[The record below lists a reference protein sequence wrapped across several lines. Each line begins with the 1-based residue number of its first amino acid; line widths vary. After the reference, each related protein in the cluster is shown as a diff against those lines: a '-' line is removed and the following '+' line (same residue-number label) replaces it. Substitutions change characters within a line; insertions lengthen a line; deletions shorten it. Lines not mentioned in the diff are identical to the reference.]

1 MMQKYF
7 GYRNL
12 KTEVRGGTATFLT
25 MAYILAL
32 NPMILSAGGFDK
44 GSVFIATIIATAI
57 GCGIM
62 AFWARTW
69 PVALSSGMGLNGF
82 IGFVVCG
89 VLGYSPAEAL
99 GAVLVAGVLF
109 VIASITP
116 LRAWIINSIPKSLKL
131 GIGAGIGMFL
141 AMIGFQIMG
150 ITVTT
155 FQEGVPWEFQ
165 DPTLIKLGSLNNLFV
180 LFGLAALVT
189 MIVLDKLNIKG
200 SIIISMVFWTIASW
214 IFIPTGLQEANFSAF
229 QGVFLLNL
237 PEMKHFMN
245 FDVSKALSAGG
256 LTVIF
261 TLFFVDIFDSTG
273 TLVSVA
279 NVAGKVDKKGNVK
292 DIDKALLADSV
303 ATVAGAM
310 VGTSTVTSYVESGA
324 GVKEGGR
331 TGMVPLVVGVLFIFC
346 IFLSP
351 LFLAIPKQVDGAAL
365 IFVALLFLKNIVDI
379 DWKDISE
386 SAPAIICMISMPFFY
401 SISNG
406 IALAFCA
413 YALIKIF
420 TGKFAKVSPA
430 MWVVAILSAVNLA
443 IYS

>member
-1 MMQKYF
+1 MMDKYF
-7 GYRNL
+7 KYREHKTNF
-12 KTEVRGGTATFLT
+12 KTEIRGGTATFLT

-44 GSVFIATIIATAI
+44 GSVFLATIIATAI

-89 VLGYSPAEAL
+89 SLGYSPAEAL
-99 GAVLVAGVLF
+99 GAVFVAGVLF
-109 VIASITP
+109 VIASVTP

-141 AMIGFQIMG
+141 AVIGFQIMG
-150 ITVTT
+150 LSVND
-155 FQEGVPWEFQ
+155 EG
-165 DPTLIKLGSLNNLFV
+165 PTLIKLGNLKNLFV
-180 LFGLAALVT
+180 LFGLAALIT
-189 MIVLDKLNIKG
+189 MIVLDKLNVKG
-200 SIIISMVFWTIASW
+200 SIIISMVFWTTASW
-214 IFIPTGLQEANFSAF
+214 IFIPAEAQNANFSAF
-229 QGVFLLNL
+229 QGIFSLSL
-237 PEMKHFMN
+237 PEMKHFMT
-245 FDVSKALSAGG
+245 FDLSKALSAGMM
-256 LTVIF
+256 TVVF
-261 TLFFVDIFDSTG
+261 TLFFVDIFDSMG

-279 NVAGKVDKKGNVK
+279 NVAGKTDKKGKVK

-331 TGMVPLVVGVLFIFC
+331 TGMVPLVVGVLFVLC

-365 IFVALLFLKNIVDI
+365 IFVALLFVKNIVDI
-379 DWKDISE
+379 EWKDLSE
-386 SAPAIICMISMPFFY
+386 AAPAIICMIAMPLLY
-401 SISNG
+401 SISNA
-406 IALAFCA
+406 IALSFVA

-420 TGKFAKVSPA
+420 TGKFASVSPA
-430 MWVVAILSAVNLA
+430 MWIVAILSGINLA
-443 IYS
+443 IYA

>member
-1 MMQKYF
+1 MMDKYF
-7 GYRNL
+7 RYREH
-12 KTEVRGGTATFLT
+12 KTNFRTEIRGGTATFLT

-44 GSVFIATIIATAI
+44 GSVFLATIIATAI

-62 AFWARTW
+62 AFWARSW

-89 VLGYSPAEAL
+89 ALGYSPAEAL
-99 GAVLVAGVLF
+99 GAVFVAGVLF
-109 VIASITP
+109 VIASVTP

-141 AMIGFQIMG
+141 AVIGFQIMG
-150 ITVTT
+150 LSVN
-155 FQEGVPWEFQ
+155 
-165 DPTLIKLGSLNNLFV
+165 DDSPTLIKLGSLKDLFV

-189 MIVLDKLNIKG
+189 MIVLDRLNVKG
-200 SIIISMVFWTIASW
+200 SIIISMVFWTAASW
-214 IFIPTGLQEANFSAF
+214 IFIPAEAQNANCSAF
-229 QGVFLLNL
+229 QGVFSLSL
-237 PEMKHFMN
+237 PEMQHFMT
-245 FDVSKALSAGG
+245 FDLSKALSAGMM
-256 LTVIF
+256 TVVF
-261 TLFFVDIFDSTG
+261 TLFFVDIFASMG

-279 NVAGKVDKKGNVK
+279 NVAGKTANKGKVK

-365 IFVALLFLKNIVDI
+365 IFVALLFVKNIVDI

-386 SAPAIICMISMPFFY
+386 TAPAIICMLAMPLTY

-406 IALAFCA
+406 IALAFVG

-420 TGKFAKVSPA
+420 TGKFSSISPA
-430 MWVVAILSAVNLA
+430 MWVVAVLSGINLA

>member
-1 MMQKYF
+1 MMDKYF
-7 GYRNL
+7 KYREN
-12 KTEVRGGTATFLT
+12 KTNFRTEIRGGTATFLT

-44 GSVFIATIIATAI
+44 GSVFLATIIATAI

-62 AFWARTW
+62 AFWARSW

-89 VLGYSPAEAL
+89 SLGYSPAEAL
-99 GAVLVAGVLF
+99 GAVFVAGVLF
-109 VIASITP
+109 VIASVTP

-141 AMIGFQIMG
+141 AVIGFQIMG
-150 ITVTT
+150 LSVND
-155 FQEGVPWEFQ
+155 EG
-165 DPTLIKLGSLNNLFV
+165 PTLIKLGNLKNLFV
-180 LFGLAALVT
+180 LFGLAALIT
-189 MIVLDKLNIKG
+189 MIVLDKLNVKG
-200 SIIISMVFWTIASW
+200 SIIISMVFWTTASW
-214 IFIPTGLQEANFSAF
+214 IFIPAEAQNANFSAF
-229 QGVFLLNL
+229 QGIFSLTL
-237 PEMKHFMN
+237 PEMKHFMT
-245 FDVSKALSAGG
+245 FDLSKALSAGMM
-256 LTVIF
+256 TVVF
-261 TLFFVDIFDSTG
+261 TLFFVDIFDSMG

-279 NVAGKVDKKGNVK
+279 NVAGKTDKKGKVK

-331 TGMVPLVVGVLFIFC
+331 TGMVPLVVGVLFVLC

-365 IFVALLFLKNIVDI
+365 IFVALLFVKNIVDI
-379 DWKDISE
+379 EWKDLSE
-386 SAPAIICMISMPFFY
+386 AAPAIICMIAMPLLY
-401 SISNG
+401 SISNA
-406 IALAFCA
+406 IALSFVA

-420 TGKFAKVSPA
+420 TGKFASVSPA
-430 MWVVAILSAVNLA
+430 MWIVAILSGINLA
-443 IYS
+443 IYA

>member
-1 MMQKYF
+1 MMDKYF
-7 GYRNL
+7 RYREH
-12 KTEVRGGTATFLT
+12 KTNFRTEIRGGTATFLT
-25 MAYILAL
+25 MCYILAL

-44 GSVFIATIIATAI
+44 GSVFLATIIATVI

-89 VLGYSPAEAL
+89 ALGYSPAEAL
-99 GAVLVAGVLF
+99 GAVFVAGVLF
-109 VIASITP
+109 VIASVTP

-141 AMIGFQIMG
+141 AVIGFQIMG
-150 ITVTT
+150 LSVND
-155 FQEGVPWEFQ
+155 EG
-165 DPTLIKLGSLNNLFV
+165 PTIIKLGNLKNLFV
-180 LFGLAALVT
+180 LFGLAALIT
-189 MIVLDKLNIKG
+189 MIVLDKLNVKG
-200 SIIISMVFWTIASW
+200 SIIISMVFWTTASW
-214 IFIPTGLQEANFSAF
+214 IFIPAEAQNANFSAF
-229 QGVFLLNL
+229 QGIFSLSL
-237 PEMKHFMN
+237 PEMKHFMT
-245 FDVSKALSAGG
+245 FDLSKALSAGMM
-256 LTVIF
+256 TVVF
-261 TLFFVDIFDSTG
+261 TLFFVDIFDSMG

-279 NVAGKVDKKGNVK
+279 NVAGKTDKKGKVK

-331 TGMVPLVVGVLFIFC
+331 TGMVPLVVGVLFVLC

-365 IFVALLFLKNIVDI
+365 IFVALLFVKNIVDI
-379 DWKDISE
+379 EWKDLSE
-386 SAPAIICMISMPFFY
+386 AAPAIICMIAMPLLY
-401 SISNG
+401 SISNA
-406 IALAFCA
+406 IALSFVA

-420 TGKFAKVSPA
+420 TGKFASVSPA
-430 MWVVAILSAVNLA
+430 MWIVAILSGINLA
-443 IYS
+443 IYA

>member
-1 MMQKYF
+1 MMDKYF
-7 GYRNL
+7 KYREHKTNF
-12 KTEVRGGTATFLT
+12 KTEIRGGTATFLT

-44 GSVFIATIIATAI
+44 GSVFLATIIATAI

-89 VLGYSPAEAL
+89 ALGYSPAEAL
-99 GAVLVAGVLF
+99 GAVFVAGVLF
-109 VIASITP
+109 VIASVTP

-141 AMIGFQIMG
+141 AVIGFQIMG
-150 ITVTT
+150 LSVN
-155 FQEGVPWEFQ
+155 
-165 DPTLIKLGSLNNLFV
+165 DDSPTLIKLGSLKDLFV

-189 MIVLDKLNIKG
+189 MIVLDRLNVKG
-200 SIIISMVFWTIASW
+200 SIIISMVFWTAASW
-214 IFIPTGLQEANFSAF
+214 IFIPAEAQNANFSAF
-229 QGVFLLNL
+229 QGVFSLSL
-237 PEMKHFMN
+237 PEMKHFMT
-245 FDVSKALSAGG
+245 FDLSKALSAGMM
-256 LTVIF
+256 TVVF
-261 TLFFVDIFDSTG
+261 TLFFVDIFDSMG

-279 NVAGKVDKKGNVK
+279 NVAGKTDNKGKVK

-351 LFLAIPKQVDGAAL
+351 LFLASFRNKLTAQH
-365 IFVALLFLKNIVDI
+365 
-379 DWKDISE
+379 
-386 SAPAIICMISMPFFY
+386 
-401 SISNG
+401 
-406 IALAFCA
+406 
-413 YALIKIF
+413 
-420 TGKFAKVSPA
+420 
-430 MWVVAILSAVNLA
+430 
-443 IYS
+443 

>member
-1 MMQKYF
+1 MMEKYF
-7 GYRNL
+7 KYREH
-12 KTEVRGGTATFLT
+12 KTNFRTEIRGGTATFLT

-44 GSVFIATIIATAI
+44 GSVFLATIIATAI

-89 VLGYSPAEAL
+89 SLGYSPAEAL
-99 GAVLVAGVLF
+99 GAVFVAGVLF
-109 VIASITP
+109 VIASVTP

-141 AMIGFQIMG
+141 AVIGFQIMG
-150 ITVTT
+150 LSVND
-155 FQEGVPWEFQ
+155 EG
-165 DPTLIKLGSLNNLFV
+165 PTLIKLGNLKNLFV
-180 LFGLAALVT
+180 LFGLAALIT
-189 MIVLDKLNIKG
+189 MIVLDKLNVKG
-200 SIIISMVFWTIASW
+200 SIIISMVFWTTASW
-214 IFIPTGLQEANFSAF
+214 IFIPAEAQNANFSAF
-229 QGVFLLNL
+229 QGIFSLSL
-237 PEMKHFMN
+237 PEMKHFMT
-245 FDVSKALSAGG
+245 FDLSKALSAGMM
-256 LTVIF
+256 TVVF
-261 TLFFVDIFDSTG
+261 TLFFVDIFDSMG

-279 NVAGKVDKKGNVK
+279 NVAGKTDKKGKVK

-331 TGMVPLVVGVLFIFC
+331 TGMVPLVVGVLFVLC

-365 IFVALLFLKNIVDI
+365 IFVALLFVKNIVDI
-379 DWKDISE
+379 EWKDLSE
-386 SAPAIICMISMPFFY
+386 AAPAIICMIAMPLLY
-401 SISNG
+401 SISNA
-406 IALAFCA
+406 IALSFVA

-420 TGKFAKVSPA
+420 TGKFASVSPA
-430 MWVVAILSAVNLA
+430 MWIVAILSGVNLA
-443 IYS
+443 IYA

>member
-1 MMQKYF
+1 MMDKYF
-7 GYRNL
+7 RYREH
-12 KTEVRGGTATFLT
+12 KTNFRTEIRGGTATFLT

-44 GSVFIATIIATAI
+44 GSVFLATIIATAI

-62 AFWARTW
+62 AFWARSW

-89 VLGYSPAEAL
+89 SLGYSPAEAL
-99 GAVLVAGVLF
+99 GAVFVAGVLF
-109 VIASITP
+109 VIASVTP

-141 AMIGFQIMG
+141 AVIGFQIMG
-150 ITVTT
+150 LSVND
-155 FQEGVPWEFQ
+155 EG
-165 DPTLIKLGSLNNLFV
+165 PTLIKLGNLKNLFV
-180 LFGLAALVT
+180 LFGLAALIT
-189 MIVLDKLNIKG
+189 MIVLDKLNVKG
-200 SIIISMVFWTIASW
+200 SIIISMVFWTTASW
-214 IFIPTGLQEANFSAF
+214 IFIPAEAQNANFSAF
-229 QGVFLLNL
+229 QGIFSLSL
-237 PEMKHFMN
+237 PEMKHFMT
-245 FDVSKALSAGG
+245 FDLSKALSAGMM
-256 LTVIF
+256 TVVF
-261 TLFFVDIFDSTG
+261 TLFFVDIFDSMG

-279 NVAGKVDKKGNVK
+279 NVAGKTDKKGKVK

-331 TGMVPLVVGVLFIFC
+331 TGMVPLVVGVLFVLC

-365 IFVALLFLKNIVDI
+365 IFVALLFVKNIVDI
-379 DWKDISE
+379 EWKDLSE
-386 SAPAIICMISMPFFY
+386 AAPAIICMIAMPLLY
-401 SISNG
+401 SISNA
-406 IALAFCA
+406 IALSFVA

-420 TGKFAKVSPA
+420 TGKFASVSPA
-430 MWVVAILSAVNLA
+430 MWIVAILSGINLA
-443 IYS
+443 IYA

>member
-1 MMQKYF
+1 MMEKYF
-7 GYRNL
+7 KYREH
-12 KTEVRGGTATFLT
+12 KTNFRTEIRGGTATFLT

-44 GSVFIATIIATAI
+44 GSVFLATIIATAI

-89 VLGYSPAEAL
+89 ALGYSPAEAL
-99 GAVLVAGVLF
+99 GAVFVAGVLF
-109 VIASITP
+109 VIASVTP

-141 AMIGFQIMG
+141 AVIGFQIMG
-150 ITVTT
+150 LSVND
-155 FQEGVPWEFQ
+155 EG
-165 DPTLIKLGSLNNLFV
+165 PTLIKLGNLKNLFV
-180 LFGLAALVT
+180 LFGLAALIT
-189 MIVLDKLNIKG
+189 MIVLDKLNVKG
-200 SIIISMVFWTIASW
+200 SIIISMVFWTTASW
-214 IFIPTGLQEANFSAF
+214 IFIPAEAQNANFSAF
-229 QGVFLLNL
+229 QGIFSLSL
-237 PEMKHFMN
+237 PEMKHFMT
-245 FDVSKALSAGG
+245 FDLSKALSAGMM
-256 LTVIF
+256 TVVF
-261 TLFFVDIFDSTG
+261 TLFFVDIFDSMG

-279 NVAGKVDKKGNVK
+279 NVAGKTDKKGKVK

-331 TGMVPLVVGVLFIFC
+331 TGMVPLVVGVLFILC

-365 IFVALLFLKNIVDI
+365 IFVALLFVKNIVDI
-379 DWKDISE
+379 EWKDLSE
-386 SAPAIICMISMPFFY
+386 AAPAIICMIAMPLLY
-401 SISNG
+401 SISNA
-406 IALAFCA
+406 IALSFVA

-420 TGKFAKVSPA
+420 TGKFASVSPA
-430 MWVVAILSAVNLA
+430 MWIVAILSGINLA
-443 IYS
+443 IYT

>member
-1 MMQKYF
+1 MMDKYF
-7 GYRNL
+7 RYREH
-12 KTEVRGGTATFLT
+12 KTNFRTEIRGGTATFLT

-44 GSVFIATIIATAI
+44 GSVFLATIIATAI

-89 VLGYSPAEAL
+89 ALGYSPAEAL
-99 GAVLVAGVLF
+99 GAVFVAGVLF
-109 VIASITP
+109 VIASVTP
-116 LRAWIINSIPKSLKL
+116 LRAWIIKSIPKSLKL

-141 AMIGFQIMG
+141 AVIGFQIMG
-150 ITVTT
+150 LSVND
-155 FQEGVPWEFQ
+155 EG
-165 DPTLIKLGSLNNLFV
+165 PTLIKLGNLKNLFV
-180 LFGLAALVT
+180 LFGLAALIT
-189 MIVLDKLNIKG
+189 MIVLDKLNVKG
-200 SIIISMVFWTIASW
+200 SIIISMVFWTTASW
-214 IFIPTGLQEANFSAF
+214 IFIPAEAQNANFSAF
-229 QGVFLLNL
+229 QGIFSLNL
-237 PEMKHFMN
+237 PEMKHFMT
-245 FDVSKALSAGG
+245 FDLSKALSAGMM
-256 LTVIF
+256 TVVF
-261 TLFFVDIFDSTG
+261 TLFFVDIFDSMG

-279 NVAGKVDKKGNVK
+279 NVAGKTDKKGKVK

-331 TGMVPLVVGVLFIFC
+331 TGMVPLVVGVLFILC

-365 IFVALLFLKNIVDI
+365 IFVALLFVKNIVDI
-379 DWKDISE
+379 EWKDLSE
-386 SAPAIICMISMPFFY
+386 AAPAIICMIAMPLLY
-401 SISNG
+401 SISNA
-406 IALAFCA
+406 IALSFVA

-420 TGKFAKVSPA
+420 TGKFASVSPA
-430 MWVVAILSAVNLA
+430 MWIVAILSGINLA
-443 IYS
+443 IYA

>member
-1 MMQKYF
+1 MMDKYF
-7 GYRNL
+7 KYREN
-12 KTEVRGGTATFLT
+12 KTNFRTEIRGGTATFLT

-44 GSVFIATIIATAI
+44 GSVFLATIIATAI

-62 AFWARTW
+62 AFWARSW

-89 VLGYSPAEAL
+89 SLGYSPAEAL
-99 GAVLVAGVLF
+99 GAVFVAGVLF
-109 VIASITP
+109 VIASVTP

-141 AMIGFQIMG
+141 AVIGFQIMG
-150 ITVTT
+150 LSVND
-155 FQEGVPWEFQ
+155 EG
-165 DPTLIKLGSLNNLFV
+165 PTLIKLGNLKNLFV
-180 LFGLAALVT
+180 LFGLAALIT
-189 MIVLDKLNIKG
+189 MIVLDKLNVKG
-200 SIIISMVFWTIASW
+200 SIIISMVFWTTASW
-214 IFIPTGLQEANFSAF
+214 IFIPAEAQNANFSAF
-229 QGVFLLNL
+229 QGIFSLSL
-237 PEMKHFMN
+237 PEMKHFMT
-245 FDVSKALSAGG
+245 FDLSKALSAGMM
-256 LTVIF
+256 TVVF
-261 TLFFVDIFDSTG
+261 TLFFVDIFDSMG

-279 NVAGKVDKKGNVK
+279 NVAGKTDKKGKVK

-331 TGMVPLVVGVLFIFC
+331 TGMVPLVVGVLFVLC

-365 IFVALLFLKNIVDI
+365 IFVALLFVKNIVDME
-379 DWKDISE
+379 WKDLSE
-386 SAPAIICMISMPFFY
+386 AAPAIICMIAMPLLY
-401 SISNG
+401 SISNA
-406 IALAFCA
+406 IALSFVA

-420 TGKFAKVSPA
+420 TGKFASVSPA
-430 MWVVAILSAVNLA
+430 MWIVAILSGINLA
-443 IYS
+443 IYA

>member
-1 MMQKYF
+1 MMDKYF
-7 GYRNL
+7 KYREN
-12 KTEVRGGTATFLT
+12 KTNFRTEIRGGTATFLT

-44 GSVFIATIIATAI
+44 GSVFLATIIATAI

-89 VLGYSPAEAL
+89 SLGYSPAEAL
-99 GAVLVAGVLF
+99 GAVFVAGVLF
-109 VIASITP
+109 VIASVTP

-141 AMIGFQIMG
+141 AVIGFQIMG
-150 ITVTT
+150 LSVND
-155 FQEGVPWEFQ
+155 EG
-165 DPTLIKLGSLNNLFV
+165 PTLIKLGNLKNLFV
-180 LFGLAALVT
+180 LFGLAALIT
-189 MIVLDKLNIKG
+189 MIVLDKLNVKG
-200 SIIISMVFWTIASW
+200 SIIISMVFWTTASW
-214 IFIPTGLQEANFSAF
+214 IFIPAEAQNANFSAF
-229 QGVFLLNL
+229 QGIFSLSL
-237 PEMKHFMN
+237 PEMKHFMT
-245 FDVSKALSAGG
+245 FDLSKALSAGMM
-256 LTVIF
+256 TVVF
-261 TLFFVDIFDSTG
+261 TLFFVDIFDSMG

-279 NVAGKVDKKGNVK
+279 NVAGKTDKKGKVK

-331 TGMVPLVVGVLFIFC
+331 TGMVPLVVGVLFVLC

-365 IFVALLFLKNIVDI
+365 IFVALLFVKNIVDI
-379 DWKDISE
+379 EWKDLSE
-386 SAPAIICMISMPFFY
+386 AAPAIICMIAMPLLY
-401 SISNG
+401 SISNA
-406 IALAFCA
+406 IALSFVA

-420 TGKFAKVSPA
+420 TGKFASVSPA
-430 MWVVAILSAVNLA
+430 MWIVAILSGINLA
-443 IYS
+443 IYA

>member
-1 MMQKYF
+1 MMDKYF
-7 GYRNL
+7 RYREH
-12 KTEVRGGTATFLT
+12 KTNFRTEIRGGTATFLT

-44 GSVFIATIIATAI
+44 GSVFLATIIATAI

-89 VLGYSPAEAL
+89 ALGYSPAEAL
-99 GAVLVAGVLF
+99 GAVFVAGVLF
-109 VIASITP
+109 VIASVTP

-141 AMIGFQIMG
+141 AVIGFQIMG
-150 ITVTT
+150 LSVN
-155 FQEGVPWEFQ
+155 
-165 DPTLIKLGSLNNLFV
+165 DDSPTLIKLGSLKDLFV

-189 MIVLDKLNIKG
+189 MIVLDRLNVKG
-200 SIIISMVFWTIASW
+200 SIIISMVFWTAASW
-214 IFIPTGLQEANFSAF
+214 IFIPAEAQNANFSTF
-229 QGVFLLNL
+229 QGVFSLSL
-237 PEMKHFMN
+237 PEMKHFMT
-245 FDVSKALSAGG
+245 FDLSKALSAGMM
-256 LTVIF
+256 TVVF
-261 TLFFVDIFDSTG
+261 TLFFVDIFDSMG

-279 NVAGKVDKKGNVK
+279 NVAGKTDNKGKVK

-365 IFVALLFLKNIVDI
+365 IFVALLFVKNIVDI

-386 SAPAIICMISMPFFY
+386 SAPAIICMLAMPLTY

-406 IALAFCA
+406 IALAFVG

-420 TGKFAKVSPA
+420 TGKFSSISPA
-430 MWVVAILSAVNLA
+430 MWVVAVLSGVNLA

>member
-1 MMQKYF
+1 MMEKYF
-7 GYRNL
+7 KYREH
-12 KTEVRGGTATFLT
+12 KTNFRTEIRGGTATFLT

-44 GSVFIATIIATAI
+44 GSVFLATIIATAI

-82 IGFVVCG
+82 VGFVVCG
-89 VLGYSPAEAL
+89 ALGYSPAEAL
-99 GAVLVAGVLF
+99 GAVFVAGVLF
-109 VIASITP
+109 VIASVTP

-141 AMIGFQIMG
+141 AVIGFQIMG
-150 ITVTT
+150 LSVND
-155 FQEGVPWEFQ
+155 EG
-165 DPTLIKLGSLNNLFV
+165 PTLIKLGNLKNLFV
-180 LFGLAALVT
+180 LFGLAALIT
-189 MIVLDKLNIKG
+189 MIVLDKLNVKG
-200 SIIISMVFWTIASW
+200 SIIISMVFWTTASW
-214 IFIPTGLQEANFSAF
+214 IFIPAEAQNANFSAF
-229 QGVFLLNL
+229 QGIFSLSL
-237 PEMKHFMN
+237 PEMKHFMT
-245 FDVSKALSAGG
+245 FDLSKALSAGMM
-256 LTVIF
+256 TVVF
-261 TLFFVDIFDSTG
+261 TLFFVDIFDSMG

-279 NVAGKVDKKGNVK
+279 NVAGKTDKKGKVK

-331 TGMVPLVVGVLFIFC
+331 TGMVPLVVGVLFVLC

-365 IFVALLFLKNIVDI
+365 IFVALLFVKNIVDI
-379 DWKDISE
+379 EWKDLSE
-386 SAPAIICMISMPFFY
+386 AAPAIICMIAMPLLY
-401 SISNG
+401 SISNA
-406 IALAFCA
+406 IALSFVA

-420 TGKFAKVSPA
+420 TGKFASVSPA
-430 MWVVAILSAVNLA
+430 MWIVAILSGINLA
-443 IYS
+443 IYA

>member
-1 MMQKYF
+1 MMDKYF
-7 GYRNL
+7 KYREH
-12 KTEVRGGTATFLT
+12 KTNFRTEIRGGTATFLT

-44 GSVFIATIIATAI
+44 GSVFLATIIATAI

-82 IGFVVCG
+82 LGFVVCG
-89 VLGYSPAEAL
+89 SLGYSPAEAL
-99 GAVLVAGVLF
+99 GAVFVAGVLF
-109 VIASITP
+109 VIASVTP

-141 AMIGFQIMG
+141 AVIGFQIMG
-150 ITVTT
+150 LSVND
-155 FQEGVPWEFQ
+155 EG
-165 DPTLIKLGSLNNLFV
+165 PTLIKLGNLKNLFV
-180 LFGLAALVT
+180 LFGLAALIT
-189 MIVLDKLNIKG
+189 MIVLDKLNVKG
-200 SIIISMVFWTIASW
+200 SIIISMVFWTTASW
-214 IFIPTGLQEANFSAF
+214 IFIPAEAQNANFSAF
-229 QGVFLLNL
+229 QGIFSLSL
-237 PEMKHFMN
+237 PEMKHFMT
-245 FDVSKALSAGG
+245 FDLSKALSAGMM
-256 LTVIF
+256 TVVF
-261 TLFFVDIFDSTG
+261 TLFFVDIFDSMG

-279 NVAGKVDKKGNVK
+279 NVAGKTDKKGKVK

-331 TGMVPLVVGVLFIFC
+331 TGMVPLVVGVLFVLC

-365 IFVALLFLKNIVDI
+365 IFVALLFVKNIVDI
-379 DWKDISE
+379 EWKDLSE
-386 SAPAIICMISMPFFY
+386 AAPAIICMIAMPLLY
-401 SISNG
+401 SISNA
-406 IALAFCA
+406 IALSFVA

-420 TGKFAKVSPA
+420 TGKFASVSPA
-430 MWVVAILSAVNLA
+430 MWIVAILSGINLA
-443 IYS
+443 IYA

>member
-1 MMQKYF
+1 MLDKYF
-7 GYRNL
+7 EYRKHKTNF

-44 GSVFIATIIATAI
+44 GSVFLATIIATAI
-57 GCGIM
+57 ACGIM

-69 PVALSSGMGLNGF
+69 PVALSSGMGLNSF
-82 IGFVVCG
+82 VGFVVCG
-89 VLGYSPAEAL
+89 AMGYSPAEAL
-99 GAVLVAGVLF
+99 GAVFVAGILF

-141 AMIGFQIMG
+141 AVIGFNILG
-150 ITVTT
+150 LTV
-155 FQEGVPWEFQ
+155 PSN
-165 DPTLIKLGSLNNLFV
+165 DPTIFKLGSLNNLFV

-189 MIVLDKLNIKG
+189 MICLDKLNIRG

-214 IFIPTGLQEANFSAF
+214 IFIPSELQNANFSAYSGIF
-229 QGVFLLNL
+229 SLNL
-237 PEMKHFMN
+237 PELKHFMV
-245 FDVSKALSAGG
+245 FDLSKALSAGM
-256 LTVIF
+256 LTVVF
-261 TLFFVDIFDSTG
+261 TLFFVDIFDSMG

-279 NVAGKVDKKGNVK
+279 NVAGKVDNKGNVK
-292 DIDKALLADSV
+292 DIDRALLADSV

-331 TGMVPLVVGVLFIFC
+331 TGMVPLVVGTLFVFC

-365 IFVALLFLKNIVDI
+365 IFVAILFIKNIVDI
-379 DWKDISE
+379 DWKDLAE
-386 SAPAIICMISMPFFY
+386 SAPAVICMLAVPLTY

-406 IALAFCA
+406 IALAFVA
-413 YALIKIF
+413 YALIKIC
-420 TGKFAKVSPA
+420 TGKISGVSPA
-430 MWVVAILSAVNLA
+430 IWVVAILSALNLA

>member
-1 MMQKYF
+1 MMDKYF
-7 GYRNL
+7 KYREN
-12 KTEVRGGTATFLT
+12 KTNFRTEIRGGTATFLT

-44 GSVFIATIIATAI
+44 GSVFLATIIATAI

-62 AFWARTW
+62 AFWARSW

-89 VLGYSPAEAL
+89 SLGYSPAEAL
-99 GAVLVAGVLF
+99 GAVFVAGVLF
-109 VIASITP
+109 VIASVTP

-141 AMIGFQIMG
+141 AVIGFQIMG
-150 ITVTT
+150 LSVND
-155 FQEGVPWEFQ
+155 EG
-165 DPTLIKLGSLNNLFV
+165 PTLIKLGNLKNLFV
-180 LFGLAALVT
+180 LFGLAALIT
-189 MIVLDKLNIKG
+189 MIVLDKLNVKG
-200 SIIISMVFWTIASW
+200 SIIISMVFWTTASW
-214 IFIPTGLQEANFSAF
+214 IFIPAEAQNANFSAF
-229 QGVFLLNL
+229 QGIFSLSL
-237 PEMKHFMN
+237 PEMKHFMT
-245 FDVSKALSAGG
+245 FDLSKALSAGMM
-256 LTVIF
+256 TVVF
-261 TLFFVDIFDSTG
+261 TLFFVDIFDSMG

-279 NVAGKVDKKGNVK
+279 NVAGKTDKKGKVK

-331 TGMVPLVVGVLFIFC
+331 TGMVPLVVGVLFVLC

-365 IFVALLFLKNIVDI
+365 IFVALLFVKNIVDI
-379 DWKDISE
+379 EWKDLSE
-386 SAPAIICMISMPFFY
+386 AAPAIICMIAMPLLY
-401 SISNG
+401 SISNA
-406 IALAFCA
+406 IALSFVA

-420 TGKFAKVSPA
+420 TGKFASVSPA
-430 MWVVAILSAVNLA
+430 MWIVAILSGINLA
-443 IYS
+443 IYA

>member
-1 MMQKYF
+1 MMDKYF
-7 GYRNL
+7 KYREH
-12 KTEVRGGTATFLT
+12 KTNFRTEIRGGTATFLT
-25 MAYILAL
+25 MCYILAL

-44 GSVFIATIIATAI
+44 GSVFLATIIATVI

-89 VLGYSPAEAL
+89 ALGYSPAEAL
-99 GAVLVAGVLF
+99 GAVFVAGVLF
-109 VIASITP
+109 VIASVTP

-141 AMIGFQIMG
+141 AVIGFQIMG
-150 ITVTT
+150 LSVND
-155 FQEGVPWEFQ
+155 EG
-165 DPTLIKLGSLNNLFV
+165 PTLIKLGNLKNLFV
-180 LFGLAALVT
+180 LFGLAALIT
-189 MIVLDKLNIKG
+189 MIVLDKLNVKG
-200 SIIISMVFWTIASW
+200 SIIISMVFWTTASW
-214 IFIPTGLQEANFSAF
+214 IFIPAEAQNANFSAF
-229 QGVFLLNL
+229 QGIFSLTL
-237 PEMKHFMN
+237 PEMKHFMT
-245 FDVSKALSAGG
+245 FDLSKALSAGMM
-256 LTVIF
+256 TVVF
-261 TLFFVDIFDSTG
+261 TLFFVDIFDSMG

-279 NVAGKVDKKGNVK
+279 NVAGKTDKKGKVK

-331 TGMVPLVVGVLFIFC
+331 TGMVPLVVGVLFVLC

-365 IFVALLFLKNIVDI
+365 IFVALLFVKNIVDI
-379 DWKDISE
+379 EWKDLSE
-386 SAPAIICMISMPFFY
+386 AAPAIICMIAMPLLY
-401 SISNG
+401 SISNA
-406 IALAFCA
+406 IALSFVA

-420 TGKFAKVSPA
+420 TGKFASVSPA
-430 MWVVAILSAVNLA
+430 MWIVAILSGINLA
-443 IYS
+443 IYA

>member
-1 MMQKYF
+1 MMDKYF
-7 GYRNL
+7 KYREH
-12 KTEVRGGTATFLT
+12 KTNFRTEIRGGTATFLT
-25 MAYILAL
+25 MCYILAL

-44 GSVFIATIIATAI
+44 GSVFLATIIATAI

-62 AFWARTW
+62 AFWARSW

-89 VLGYSPAEAL
+89 SLGYSPAEAL
-99 GAVLVAGVLF
+99 GAVFVAGVLF
-109 VIASITP
+109 VIASVTP

-141 AMIGFQIMG
+141 AVIGFQIMG
-150 ITVTT
+150 LSVND
-155 FQEGVPWEFQ
+155 EG
-165 DPTLIKLGSLNNLFV
+165 PTLIKLGNLKNLFV
-180 LFGLAALVT
+180 LFGLAALIT
-189 MIVLDKLNIKG
+189 MIVLDKLNVKG
-200 SIIISMVFWTIASW
+200 SIIISMVFWTTASW
-214 IFIPTGLQEANFSAF
+214 IFIPAEAQNANFSAF
-229 QGVFLLNL
+229 QGIFSLTL
-237 PEMKHFMN
+237 PEMKHFMT
-245 FDVSKALSAGG
+245 FDLSKALSAGMM
-256 LTVIF
+256 TVVF
-261 TLFFVDIFDSTG
+261 TLFFVDIFDSMG

-279 NVAGKVDKKGNVK
+279 NVAGKTDKKGKVK

-331 TGMVPLVVGVLFIFC
+331 TGMVPLVVGVLFVLC

-365 IFVALLFLKNIVDI
+365 IFVALLFVKNIVDI
-379 DWKDISE
+379 EWKDLSE
-386 SAPAIICMISMPFFY
+386 AAPAIICMIAMPLLY
-401 SISNG
+401 SISNA
-406 IALAFCA
+406 IALSFVA

-420 TGKFAKVSPA
+420 TGKFASVSPA
-430 MWVVAILSAVNLA
+430 MWIVAILSGINLA
-443 IYS
+443 IYA

>member
-1 MMQKYF
+1 MMDKYF
-7 GYRNL
+7 KYREN
-12 KTEVRGGTATFLT
+12 KTNFRTEIRGGTATFLT

-44 GSVFIATIIATAI
+44 GSVFLATIIATAI

-89 VLGYSPAEAL
+89 ALGYSPAEAL
-99 GAVLVAGVLF
+99 GAVFVAGVLF
-109 VIASITP
+109 VIASVTP

-141 AMIGFQIMG
+141 AVIGFQIMG
-150 ITVTT
+150 LSVND
-155 FQEGVPWEFQ
+155 EG
-165 DPTLIKLGSLNNLFV
+165 PTLIKLGNLKNLFV
-180 LFGLAALVT
+180 LFGLAALIT
-189 MIVLDKLNIKG
+189 MIVLDKLNVKG
-200 SIIISMVFWTIASW
+200 SIIISMVFWTTASW
-214 IFIPTGLQEANFSAF
+214 IFIPAEAQNANFSAF
-229 QGVFLLNL
+229 QGIFSLSL
-237 PEMKHFMN
+237 PEMKHFMT
-245 FDVSKALSAGG
+245 FDLSKALSAGMM
-256 LTVIF
+256 TVVF
-261 TLFFVDIFDSTG
+261 TLFFVDIFDSMG

-279 NVAGKVDKKGNVK
+279 NVAGKTDKKGKVK

-331 TGMVPLVVGVLFIFC
+331 TGMVPLVVGVLFVLC

-365 IFVALLFLKNIVDI
+365 IFVALLFVKNIVDI
-379 DWKDISE
+379 EWKDLSE
-386 SAPAIICMISMPFFY
+386 AAPAIICMIAMPLLY
-401 SISNG
+401 SISNA
-406 IALAFCA
+406 IALSFVA

-420 TGKFAKVSPA
+420 TGKFASVSPA
-430 MWVVAILSAVNLA
+430 MWIVAILSGINLA
-443 IYS
+443 IYA

>member
-1 MMQKYF
+1 MMDKYF
-7 GYRNL
+7 KYREHKTNF
-12 KTEVRGGTATFLT
+12 KTEIRGGTATFLT

-44 GSVFIATIIATAI
+44 GSVFLATIIASAI

-62 AFWARTW
+62 AFWARSW

-82 IGFVVCG
+82 LGFVVCG
-89 VLGYSPAEAL
+89 ALGYTPAEAL
-99 GAVLVAGVLF
+99 GAVFVAGILF
-109 VIASITP
+109 VIASVTP

-141 AMIGFQIMG
+141 AVIGFQIMG
-150 ITVTT
+150 LSVNDD
-155 FQEGVPWEFQ
+155 G
-165 DPTLIKLGSLNNLFV
+165 PTLIKLGSLSNLFV
-180 LFGLAALVT
+180 LFGLAALIS

-200 SIIISMVFWTIASW
+200 SIIISMIFWTIASW
-214 IFIPTGLQEANFSAF
+214 IFIPAEAQNANFSSF
-229 QGVFLLNL
+229 QGVFAFDL
-237 PEMKHFMN
+237 PAMKHFMT
-245 FDVSKALSAGG
+245 FDLTKALSAGMM
-256 LTVIF
+256 TVVF
-261 TLFFVDIFDSTG
+261 TLFFVDIFDSMG

-279 NVAGKVDKKGNVK
+279 NVAGKTDKKGKVK

-331 TGMVPLVVGVLFIFC
+331 TGMVPLVVGILFICC

-365 IFVALLFLKNIVDI
+365 IFVALLFVKNIVDI
-379 DWKDISE
+379 DWKDLSE
-386 SAPAIICMISMPFFY
+386 SAPAIICMLAMPLTY

-406 IALAFCA
+406 IALAFVA

-420 TGKFAKVSPA
+420 TGKFSKVSSA
-430 MWVVAILSAVNLA
+430 MWVVAIFSAINLA
-443 IYS
+443 VYS

>member
-1 MMQKYF
+1 MMDKYF
-7 GYRNL
+7 KYREH
-12 KTEVRGGTATFLT
+12 KTNFRTEIRGGTATFLT

-44 GSVFIATIIATAI
+44 GSVFLATIIATAI

-82 IGFVVCG
+82 VGFVVCG
-89 VLGYSPAEAL
+89 ALGYSPAEAL
-99 GAVLVAGVLF
+99 GAVFVAGVLF
-109 VIASITP
+109 VIASVTP

-141 AMIGFQIMG
+141 AVIGFQIMG
-150 ITVTT
+150 LSVND
-155 FQEGVPWEFQ
+155 EG
-165 DPTLIKLGSLNNLFV
+165 PTLIKLGNLKNLFV
-180 LFGLAALVT
+180 LFGLAALIT
-189 MIVLDKLNIKG
+189 MIVLDKLNVKG
-200 SIIISMVFWTIASW
+200 SIIISMVFWTTASW
-214 IFIPTGLQEANFSAF
+214 IFIPAEAQNANFSAF
-229 QGVFLLNL
+229 QGIFSLSL
-237 PEMKHFMN
+237 PEMKHFMT
-245 FDVSKALSAGG
+245 FDLSKALSAGMM
-256 LTVIF
+256 TVVF
-261 TLFFVDIFDSTG
+261 TLFFVDIFDSMG

-279 NVAGKVDKKGNVK
+279 NVAGKTDKKGKVK

-331 TGMVPLVVGVLFIFC
+331 TGMVPLVVGVLFVLC

-365 IFVALLFLKNIVDI
+365 IFVALLFVKNIVDI
-379 DWKDISE
+379 EWKDLSE
-386 SAPAIICMISMPFFY
+386 AAPAIICMIAMPLLY
-401 SISNG
+401 SISNA
-406 IALAFCA
+406 IALSFVA

-420 TGKFAKVSPA
+420 TGKFASVSPA
-430 MWVVAILSAVNLA
+430 MWIVAILSGINLA
-443 IYS
+443 IYA

>member
-1 MMQKYF
+1 MMDKYF
-7 GYRNL
+7 KYREHKTNF
-12 KTEVRGGTATFLT
+12 KTEIRGGTATFLT

-44 GSVFIATIIATAI
+44 GSVFLATIIATAI

-62 AFWARTW
+62 AFWARSW

-89 VLGYSPAEAL
+89 ALGYSPAEAL
-99 GAVLVAGVLF
+99 GAVFVAGVLF
-109 VIASITP
+109 VIASVTP

-141 AMIGFQIMG
+141 AVIGFQIMG
-150 ITVTT
+150 LSVND
-155 FQEGVPWEFQ
+155 EG
-165 DPTLIKLGSLNNLFV
+165 PTLIKLGNLKNLFV
-180 LFGLAALVT
+180 LFGLAALIT
-189 MIVLDKLNIKG
+189 MIVLDKLNVKG
-200 SIIISMVFWTIASW
+200 SIIISMVFWTTASW
-214 IFIPTGLQEANFSAF
+214 IFIPAEAQNANFSAF
-229 QGVFLLNL
+229 QGIFSLSL
-237 PEMKHFMN
+237 PEMKHFMT
-245 FDVSKALSAGG
+245 FDLSKALSAGMM
-256 LTVIF
+256 TVVF
-261 TLFFVDIFDSTG
+261 TLFFVDIFDSMG

-279 NVAGKVDKKGNVK
+279 NVAGKTDKKGKVK

-331 TGMVPLVVGVLFIFC
+331 TGMVPLVVGVLFVLC

-365 IFVALLFLKNIVDI
+365 IFVALLFVKNIVDI
-379 DWKDISE
+379 EWKDLSE
-386 SAPAIICMISMPFFY
+386 AAPAIICMIAMPLLY
-401 SISNG
+401 SISNA
-406 IALAFCA
+406 IALSFVA

-420 TGKFAKVSPA
+420 TGKFASVSPA
-430 MWVVAILSAVNLA
+430 MWIVAILS
-443 IYS
+443 

>member
-1 MMQKYF
+1 MMEKYF
-7 GYRNL
+7 KYREHKTNF
-12 KTEVRGGTATFLT
+12 KTEIRGGTATFLT

-44 GSVFIATIIATAI
+44 GSVFLATIIATAI

-82 IGFVVCG
+82 VGFVVCG
-89 VLGYSPAEAL
+89 TLGYSPAEAL
-99 GAVLVAGVLF
+99 GAVFVAGVLF
-109 VIASITP
+109 VIASVTP

-141 AMIGFQIMG
+141 AVIGFQIMG
-150 ITVTT
+150 LSVND
-155 FQEGVPWEFQ
+155 EG
-165 DPTLIKLGSLNNLFV
+165 PTLIKLGNLKNLFV
-180 LFGLAALVT
+180 LFGLAALIT
-189 MIVLDKLNIKG
+189 MIVLDKLNVKG
-200 SIIISMVFWTIASW
+200 SIIISMVFWTTASW
-214 IFIPTGLQEANFSAF
+214 IFIPAEAQNANFSAF
-229 QGVFLLNL
+229 QGIFSLSL
-237 PEMKHFMN
+237 PEMKHFMA
-245 FDVSKALSAGG
+245 FDLSKALSAGMM
-256 LTVIF
+256 TVVF
-261 TLFFVDIFDSTG
+261 TLFFVDIFDSMG

-279 NVAGKVDKKGNVK
+279 NVAGKTDKKGKVK

-331 TGMVPLVVGVLFIFC
+331 TGMVPLVVGVLFILC

-365 IFVALLFLKNIVDI
+365 IFVALLFVKNIVDI
-379 DWKDISE
+379 EWKDLSE
-386 SAPAIICMISMPFFY
+386 AAPAIICMIAMPLLY
-401 SISNG
+401 SISNA
-406 IALAFCA
+406 IALSFVA

-420 TGKFAKVSPA
+420 TGKFASVSPA
-430 MWVVAILSAVNLA
+430 MWIVAILSGINLA
-443 IYS
+443 VYA

>member
-1 MMQKYF
+1 M
-7 GYRNL
+7 
-12 KTEVRGGTATFLT
+12 EPATFLT

-44 GSVFIATIIATAI
+44 GSVFLATIIATTI

-69 PVALSSGMGLNGF
+69 PLVALSSGMGLNGF
-82 IGFVVCG
+82 IGSVVCG
-89 VLGYSPAEAL
+89 ALGYSPAEAL
-99 GAVLVAGVLF
+99 GAVFVAGVLF
-109 VIASITP
+109 VIASVTP

-141 AMIGFQIMG
+141 AVIGFQIMG
-150 ITVTT
+150 LSVN
-155 FQEGVPWEFQ
+155 
-165 DPTLIKLGSLNNLFV
+165 DDSPTLIKLGSLKDLFV

-189 MIVLDKLNIKG
+189 MIVLDRLNVKG
-200 SIIISMVFWTIASW
+200 SIIISMVFWTAASW
-214 IFIPTGLQEANFSAF
+214 IFIPAEAQNANFSAF
-229 QGVFLLNL
+229 QGVFSLSL
-237 PEMKHFMN
+237 PEMKHFMT
-245 FDVSKALSAGG
+245 FDLSKALSAGMM
-256 LTVIF
+256 TVVF
-261 TLFFVDIFDSTG
+261 TLFFVDIFDSMG

-279 NVAGKVDKKGNVK
+279 NVAGKTDNKGKVK

-365 IFVALLFLKNIVDI
+365 IFVALLFVKNIVDI

-386 SAPAIICMISMPFFY
+386 SAPAIICMLAMPFNLLYFKWYRFSFCWLCINKNFY
-401 SISNG
+401 W
-406 IALAFCA
+406 
-413 YALIKIF
+413 
-420 TGKFAKVSPA
+420 KVLQYFPSDVGCCCFK
-430 MWVVAILSAVNLA
+430 WS
-443 IYS
+443 

>member
-1 MMQKYF
+1 MQKYF
-7 GYRNL
+7 NYRSL

-25 MAYILAL
+25 MVYILAL

-89 VLGYSPAEAL
+89 ALGYSPAEAL
-99 GAVLVAGVLF
+99 GAVLVAGILF

-141 AMIGFQIMG
+141 AVIGFEIMQL
-150 ITVTT
+150 TV
-155 FQEGVPWEFQ
+155 PSN
-165 DPTLIKLGSLNNLFV
+165 DPTIIKLGSLDNLFV

-189 MIVLDKLNIKG
+189 MIVLDKLNVKG

-214 IFIPTGLQEANFSAF
+214 VFIPADLQNANFSSF
-229 QGVFLLNL
+229 QGIFSLSL
-237 PEMKHFMN
+237 PEMKHFMT
-245 FDVSKALSAGG
+245 FDISKALSAGG
-256 LTVIF
+256 LTVVF
-261 TLFFVDIFDSTG
+261 TLFFVDIFDSMG

-279 NVAGKVDKKGNVK
+279 NVAGKVDNKGNVK
-292 DIDKALLADSV
+292 NIDKALLADSV

-331 TGMVPLVVGVLFIFC
+331 TGMVPLVVGLLFLLC
-346 IFLSP
+346 IFFAP

-365 IFVALLFLKNIVDI
+365 IFVALLFVKNIVDI

-386 SAPAIICMISMPFFY
+386 TAPAVICMIAMPLTY

-406 IALAFCA
+406 IALAFVT

-420 TGKFAKVSPA
+420 TGQFSKVSPA
-430 MWVVAILSAVNLA
+430 MWVVAILSAINLA

>member
-1 MMQKYF
+1 MMDKYF
-7 GYRNL
+7 KYREN
-12 KTEVRGGTATFLT
+12 KTNFRTEIRGGTATFLT

-44 GSVFIATIIATAI
+44 GSVFLATIIATAI

-89 VLGYSPAEAL
+89 ALGYSPAEAL
-99 GAVLVAGVLF
+99 GAVFVAGVLF
-109 VIASITP
+109 VIASVTP

-141 AMIGFQIMG
+141 AVIGFQIMG
-150 ITVTT
+150 LSVND
-155 FQEGVPWEFQ
+155 EG
-165 DPTLIKLGSLNNLFV
+165 PTLIKLGNLKNLFV
-180 LFGLAALVT
+180 LFGLAALIT
-189 MIVLDKLNIKG
+189 MIVLDKLNVKG
-200 SIIISMVFWTIASW
+200 SIIISMVFWTTASW
-214 IFIPTGLQEANFSAF
+214 IFIPTEAQNANFSAF
-229 QGVFLLNL
+229 QGIFSLSL
-237 PEMKHFMN
+237 PEMKHFMT
-245 FDVSKALSAGG
+245 FDLSKALSAGMM
-256 LTVIF
+256 TVVF
-261 TLFFVDIFDSTG
+261 TLFFVDIFDSMG

-279 NVAGKVDKKGNVK
+279 NVAGKTDKKGKVK

-331 TGMVPLVVGVLFIFC
+331 TGMVPLVVGVLFVLC

-365 IFVALLFLKNIVDI
+365 IFVALLFVKNIVDI
-379 DWKDISE
+379 EWKDLSE
-386 SAPAIICMISMPFFY
+386 AAPAIICMIAMPLLY
-401 SISNG
+401 SISNA
-406 IALAFCA
+406 IALSFVA

-420 TGKFAKVSPA
+420 TGKFASVSPA
-430 MWVVAILSAVNLA
+430 MWIVAILSGINLA
-443 IYS
+443 IYA

>member
-1 MMQKYF
+1 MMDKYF
-7 GYRNL
+7 KYREH
-12 KTEVRGGTATFLT
+12 KTNFRTEIRGGTATFLT

-44 GSVFIATIIATAI
+44 GSVFLATIIATAI

-62 AFWARTW
+62 AFWARSW

-89 VLGYSPAEAL
+89 SLGYSPAEAL
-99 GAVLVAGVLF
+99 GAVFVAGVLF
-109 VIASITP
+109 VIASVTP

-141 AMIGFQIMG
+141 AVIGFQIMG
-150 ITVTT
+150 LSVND
-155 FQEGVPWEFQ
+155 EG
-165 DPTLIKLGSLNNLFV
+165 PTLIKLGNLKNLFV
-180 LFGLAALVT
+180 LFGLAALIT
-189 MIVLDKLNIKG
+189 MIVLDKLNVKG
-200 SIIISMVFWTIASW
+200 SIIISMVFWTTASW
-214 IFIPTGLQEANFSAF
+214 IFIPAEAQNANFSAF
-229 QGVFLLNL
+229 QGIFSLSL
-237 PEMKHFMN
+237 PEMKHFMT
-245 FDVSKALSAGG
+245 FDLSKALSAGMM
-256 LTVIF
+256 TVVF
-261 TLFFVDIFDSTG
+261 TLFFVDIFDSMG

-279 NVAGKVDKKGNVK
+279 NVAGKTDKKGKVK

-331 TGMVPLVVGVLFIFC
+331 TGMVPLVVGVLFVLC

-365 IFVALLFLKNIVDI
+365 IFVALLFVKNIVDI
-379 DWKDISE
+379 EWKDLSE
-386 SAPAIICMISMPFFY
+386 AAPAIICMIAMPLLY
-401 SISNG
+401 SISNA
-406 IALAFCA
+406 IALSFVA

-420 TGKFAKVSPA
+420 TGKFASVSPA
-430 MWVVAILSAVNLA
+430 MWIVAILSGINLA
-443 IYS
+443 IYA

>member
-89 VLGYSPAEAL
+89 ALGYSPAEAL

-165 DPTLIKLGSLNNLFV
+165 DPTLIKLGSLDNLFV

-292 DIDKALLADSV
+292 DIDKAFLE
-303 ATVAGAM
+303 T
-310 VGTSTVTSYVESGA
+310 ESEGISIL
-324 GVKEGGR
+324 GVSR
-331 TGMVPLVVGVLFIFC
+331 C
-346 IFLSP
+346 
-351 LFLAIPKQVDGAAL
+351 
-365 IFVALLFLKNIVDI
+365 DI
-379 DWKDISE
+379 LEKLMLQEQHYMTLW
-386 SAPAIICMISMPFFY
+386 
-401 SISNG
+401 
-406 IALAFCA
+406 
-413 YALIKIF
+413 
-420 TGKFAKVSPA
+420 
-430 MWVVAILSAVNLA
+430 
-443 IYS
+443 

>member
-1 MMQKYF
+1 MMDKYF
-7 GYRNL
+7 KYREHKTNF
-12 KTEVRGGTATFLT
+12 KTEIRGGTATFLT

-44 GSVFIATIIATAI
+44 GSVFLATIIATAI

-62 AFWARTW
+62 AFWARSW

-89 VLGYSPAEAL
+89 ALGYSPAEAL
-99 GAVLVAGVLF
+99 GAVFVAGVLF
-109 VIASITP
+109 VIASVTP

-141 AMIGFQIMG
+141 AVIGFQIMG
-150 ITVTT
+150 LSVN
-155 FQEGVPWEFQ
+155 
-165 DPTLIKLGSLNNLFV
+165 DDSPTLIKLGSLKDLFV

-189 MIVLDKLNIKG
+189 MIVLDRLNVKG
-200 SIIISMVFWTIASW
+200 SIIISMVFWTAASW
-214 IFIPTGLQEANFSAF
+214 IFIPAEAQNANFSAF
-229 QGVFLLNL
+229 QGVFSLSL
-237 PEMKHFMN
+237 PEMKHFMT
-245 FDVSKALSAGG
+245 FDLSKALSAGMM
-256 LTVIF
+256 TVVF
-261 TLFFVDIFDSTG
+261 TLFFVDIFDSMG

-279 NVAGKVDKKGNVK
+279 NVAGKTDNKGKVK

-365 IFVALLFLKNIVDI
+365 IFVALLFVKNIVDI

-386 SAPAIICMISMPFFY
+386 TAPAIICMLAMPLTY

-406 IALAFCA
+406 IALAFVG

-420 TGKFAKVSPA
+420 TIDGT
-430 MWVVAILSAVNLA
+430 AVISLMKTFTLIRELNVKLNK
-443 IYS
+443 S

>member
-12 KTEVRGGTATFLT
+12 KTEVRGATATFLC

-44 GSVFIATIIATAI
+44 GSVFLATIIATAI

-69 PVALSSGMGLNGF
+69 PVAVSSGMGLNGF

-89 VLGYSPAEAL
+89 ALGYSPAEAL

-109 VIASITP
+109 VIASVTP
-116 LRAWIINSIPKSLKL
+116 VRSWIINSIPRSLKL
-131 GIGAGIGMFL
+131 GIGAGIGMFI
-141 AMIGFQIMG
+141 AVIGFEIMG
-150 ITVTT
+150 LTV
-155 FQEGVPWEFQ
+155 PSN
-165 DPTLIKLGSLNNLFV
+165 DPTIIKLGSLNNLFV

-189 MIVLDKLNIKG
+189 MIVLDKLNVKG

-214 IFIPTGLQEANFSAF
+214 IFIPSELQSANFSAF
-229 QGVFLLNL
+229 QGVFSLSL
-237 PEMKHFMN
+237 PEMKHFMT

-256 LTVIF
+256 LTVVF
-261 TLFFVDIFDSTG
+261 TLFFVDIFDSMG

-331 TGMVPLVVGVLFIFC
+331 TGMVPLVVGLLFILC

-365 IFVALLFLKNIVDI
+365 IFVALLFVKNIVDI

-386 SAPAIICMISMPFFY
+386 TAPAVICMLSMPFLY

-406 IALAFCA
+406 IALAFVT

-420 TGKFAKVSPA
+420 TGKFSKVSPA
-430 MWVVAILSAVNLA
+430 MWVVAILSAINLA

>member
-1 MMQKYF
+1 MMDKYF
-7 GYRNL
+7 KYREH
-12 KTEVRGGTATFLT
+12 KTNFRTEIRGGTATFLT

-44 GSVFIATIIATAI
+44 GSVFLATIIATAI

-82 IGFVVCG
+82 VGFVVCG
-89 VLGYSPAEAL
+89 ALGYSPAEAL
-99 GAVLVAGVLF
+99 GAVFVAGVLF
-109 VIASITP
+109 VIASVTP

-141 AMIGFQIMG
+141 AVIGFQIMG
-150 ITVTT
+150 LSVND
-155 FQEGVPWEFQ
+155 EG
-165 DPTLIKLGSLNNLFV
+165 PTLIKLGNLKNLFV
-180 LFGLAALVT
+180 LFGLAALIT
-189 MIVLDKLNIKG
+189 MIVLDKLNVKG
-200 SIIISMVFWTIASW
+200 SIIISMVFWTTASW
-214 IFIPTGLQEANFSAF
+214 IFIPAEAQNANFSAF
-229 QGVFLLNL
+229 QGIFSLSL
-237 PEMKHFMN
+237 PEMKHFMT
-245 FDVSKALSAGG
+245 FDLSKALSAGMM
-256 LTVIF
+256 TVVF
-261 TLFFVDIFDSTG
+261 TLFFVDIFDSMG

-279 NVAGKVDKKGNVK
+279 NVAGKTDKKGKVK

-331 TGMVPLVVGVLFIFC
+331 TGMVPLVVGVLFILC

-351 LFLAIPKQVDGAAL
+351 LFLAIPKQIDGAAL
-365 IFVALLFLKNIVDI
+365 IFVALLFVKNIVDI
-379 DWKDISE
+379 EWKDLSE
-386 SAPAIICMISMPFFY
+386 AAPAIICMIAMPLLY
-401 SISNG
+401 SISNA
-406 IALAFCA
+406 IALSFVA

-420 TGKFAKVSPA
+420 TGKFASVSPA
-430 MWVVAILSAVNLA
+430 MWIVAILSGINLA
-443 IYS
+443 IYA

>member
-237 PEMKHFMN
+237 PEMKHFMT
-245 FDVSKALSAGG
+245 FDLSKALSAGG
-256 LTVIF
+256 MTVIF

-279 NVAGKVDKKGNVK
+279 NVAGKVDKKGKVQ
-292 DIDKALLADSV
+292 DIDKAMLSDSV
-303 ATVAGAM
+303 GTVAGAM
-310 VGTSTVTSYVESGA
+310 MGTTTVTSYVESGS
-324 GVKEGGR
+324 GVKAGGR
-331 TGMVPLVVGVLFIFC
+331 TGMTSLVIGVLFLACLF
-346 IFLSP
+346 FAP
-351 LFLAIPKQVDGAAL
+351 LATSLPKEIDGAAL
-365 IFVALLFLKNIVDI
+365 LYVAILFVRNITDI
-379 DWKDISE
+379 EWNDIAE
-386 SAPAIICMISMPFFY
+386 SGPAVLAMIVMPLTY

-406 IALAFCA
+406 IALAFIA
-413 YALIKIF
+413 YALIRIF
-420 TGKFAKVSPA
+420 TGKFGKTSPA
-430 MWVVAILSAVNLA
+430 IWVIAAASVLSFYVA
-443 IYS
+443 

>member
-1 MMQKYF
+1 MMDKYF
-7 GYRNL
+7 RYREH
-12 KTEVRGGTATFLT
+12 KTNFRTEIRGGTATFLT

-44 GSVFIATIIATAI
+44 GSVFLATIIATAI

-89 VLGYSPAEAL
+89 SLGYSPAEAL
-99 GAVLVAGVLF
+99 GAVFVAGVLF
-109 VIASITP
+109 VIASVTP

-141 AMIGFQIMG
+141 AVIGFQIMG
-150 ITVTT
+150 LSVND
-155 FQEGVPWEFQ
+155 EG
-165 DPTLIKLGSLNNLFV
+165 PTLIKLGNLKNLFV
-180 LFGLAALVT
+180 LFGLAALIT
-189 MIVLDKLNIKG
+189 MIVLDKLNVKG
-200 SIIISMVFWTIASW
+200 SIIISMVFWTTASW
-214 IFIPTGLQEANFSAF
+214 IFIPAEAQNANFSAF
-229 QGVFLLNL
+229 QGIFSLSL
-237 PEMKHFMN
+237 PEMKHFMT
-245 FDVSKALSAGG
+245 FDLSKALSAGMM
-256 LTVIF
+256 TVVF
-261 TLFFVDIFDSTG
+261 TLFFVDIFDSMG

-279 NVAGKVDKKGNVK
+279 NVAGKTDKKGKVK

-331 TGMVPLVVGVLFIFC
+331 TGMVPLVVGVLFVLC

-365 IFVALLFLKNIVDI
+365 IFVALLFVKNIVDI
-379 DWKDISE
+379 EWKDLSE
-386 SAPAIICMISMPFFY
+386 AAPAIICMIAMPLLY
-401 SISNG
+401 SISNA
-406 IALAFCA
+406 IALSFVA

-420 TGKFAKVSPA
+420 TGKFASVSPA
-430 MWVVAILSAVNLA
+430 MWIVAILSGINLA
-443 IYS
+443 IYA